1 MTEKIVVLRVFES
14 DAAVLLRKYGKPQWA
29 AFRLAIKACAHPEEG
44 RVYVQAEV
52 PGKDND
58 VLKEGENRFVYGFLC
73 KACHRYIMQV

>member
-1 MTEKIVVLRVFES
+1 
-14 DAAVLLRKYGKPQWA
+14 
-29 AFRLAIKACAHPEEG
+29 
-44 RVYVQAEV
+44 VYVQAEV